1 MKKRQ
6 RRNDRKQ
13 HDKADQ
19 RLALTNRLWVPPM
32 EYESVA
38 PYMQLSY
45 DIGPVTL
52 SGGFRRE
59 DGELSVNDYTTT
71 WYRDRRFVQGGK
83 LSYQENLV
91 NFGAIW
97 RITDQWSVFGAYGE
111 GFGLPNVGIPL
122 RNISCPND
130 PNDTKP
136 DGCPGDPPATVDSTF
151 QELKAVVVD
160 NREIGVNWRGE
171 RTSFSASHYDSR
183 SKLGSSYVIDPI
195 TEDYTLFRAP
205 TRIKGF
211 EFSGDWTINDAWK
224 LSGVYS
230 RIRGKTSFWTQDPEG
245 RWDAGPLNK
254 PIGAL
259 DVNPDKI
266 ALSVRWKFSEAGD
279 ATLGST
285 TLLSRDL
292 SGSDV
297 RPYDNREFRYEEHTT
312 GYTLFDLGVNY
323 RVEKVGRF
331 SLGIENLTNKQYILT
346 WSQVP
351 GWRNYWAGRGRM
363 YSFTYEYTF

>member
-1 MKKRQ
+1 M
-6 RRNDRKQ
+6 
-13 HDKADQ
+13 
-19 RLALTNRLWVPPM
+19 
-32 EYESVA
+32 
-38 PYMQLSY
+38 
-45 DIGPVTL
+45 
-52 SGGFRRE
+52 
-59 DGELSVNDYTTT
+59 
-71 WYRDRRFVQGGK
+71 
-83 LSYQENLV
+83 

-160 NREIGVNWRGE
+160 NREIGVNWRGA

-224 LSGVYS
+224 LSG
-230 RIRGKTSFWTQDPEG
+230 
-245 RWDAGPLNK
+245 L
-254 PIGAL
+254 
-259 DVNPDKI
+259 
-266 ALSVRWKFSEAGD
+266 
-279 ATLGST
+279 
-285 TLLSRDL
+285 
-292 SGSDV
+292 
-297 RPYDNREFRYEEHTT
+297 
-312 GYTLFDLGVNY
+312 
-323 RVEKVGRF
+323 
-331 SLGIENLTNKQYILT
+331 
-346 WSQVP
+346 
-351 GWRNYWAGRGRM
+351 
-363 YSFTYEYTF
+363 